1 MTPFDRE
8 HEGSPE
14 VEIFAAGVNWFSSW
28 QSQTALVVGDALAA
42 LSDIPSGSVD
52 MVMTSPPYWSQ
63 RQYDGGGI
71 GLEDSPD
78 QYLAALLEVFAEV
91 QRVLASTGSFW
102 LNVGDTY
109 VKKSLLGIPW
119 RLAIAMLDQQGWI
132 LRNDVVWSKLKG
144 GGSVRD
150 RLRGTHE
157 MVFHF
162 TKRPKYYFDSSAIRS
177 KPRLARVVNGS
188 VVSATG
194 VSGVRYRRRIELSTE
209 LNEEEKSRAMA
220 ALDGILAQVA
230 AGELSDFRMVIRGSG
245 QRTTHSDQ
253 TSVSGRAKQLRD
265 EGYYFLKYHPDGAM
279 PSDVWEIVP
288 EDTQKRDASHYA
300 AYPLELCMTPIAAT
314 CPPGGIVLDPFIG
327 TGTTALAAVQ
337 QGRRAIGIDIAPSY
351 IQLAEER
358 IARG

>member
-1 MTPFDRE
+1 MSVELADELFPLVEVFDRD
-8 HEGSPE
+8 G
-14 VEIFAAGVNWFSSW
+14 WFDTWDSRV
-28 QSQTALVVGDALAA
+28 ALVAGDALGVLRA
-42 LSDIPSGSVD
+42 LPSTSID
-52 MVMTSPPYWSQ
+52 MVMTSPPYWNQ
-63 RQYDGGGI
+63 RQYDGGGL
-71 GLEDSPD
+71 GLEATP
-78 QYLAALLEVFAEV
+78 QEYLSNLLEVFAEV
-91 QRVLASTGSFW
+91 KRVLSPTGSFW
-102 LNVGDTY
+102 LNIGDSY
-109 VKKSLLGIPW
+109 AKKSLVGMPW
-119 RLAIAMLDQQGWI
+119 RLAIAMLDDQGWI

-150 RLRGTHE
+150 RLRSTHE

-162 TKRPKYYFDSSAIRS
+162 TKKPKYYFDSSAIRN
-177 KPRLARVVNGS
+177 KPRAAKVVNGS

-194 VSGVRYRRRIELSTE
+194 VSGVRYRRRIELSTD
-209 LNEEEKSRAMA
+209 LSDAEKRRALE
-220 ALDGILAQVA
+220 ALDGVLAQVA
-230 AGELSDFRMVIRGSG
+230 SGELADFRMVIRGSG

-265 EGYYFLKYHPDGAM
+265 EGFYFLKYHPDGAM

-314 CPPGGIVLDPFIG
+314 CPPGGVVLDPFIG

-337 QGRRAIGIDIAPSY
+337 QGRRAIGIDLSSNY
-351 IQLAEER
+351 LDLARER